1 VCKRIGVCVGKT
13 AACTRNVKADIKQ
26 KAELKYP
33 HQGGNFNSRQ
43 SDKKGNLFPF
53 LDEKL
58 REVLRDSPYIGEC
71 PYNREFARN

>member
-1 VCKRIGVCVGKT
+1 MCKRIGVCVGKT

-43 SDKKGNLFPF
+43 SDKKGNLFSIF
-53 LDEKL
+53 GRKIAG
-58 REVLRDSPYIGEC
+58 S
-71 PYNREFARN
+71 FAG